1 MNQRRKPLLRFL
13 TDLRAT
19 WEYLSLYVY
28 PKAPKNEAVT
38 HLPFTPNHF
47 RLTPSPLP
55 WMDLPYGQQPDWLT
69 SRKPDSEGQPQ
80 GNSDWARRP
89 TMAFACRTA
98 VLVRGNRSSTISST
112 MTNSAPP
119 PGV

>member
-1 MNQRRKPLLRFL
+1 MLRFL

-80 GNSDWARRP
+80 GNFD
-89 TMAFACRTA
+89 
-98 VLVRGNRSSTISST
+98 
-112 MTNSAPP
+112 
-119 PGV
+119 